1 MADAIHE
8 DLVAPSNKVQQQME
22 ATAKAAAGSSDE
34 EELEGVCRLCTRA
47 MPLTRHHLIPRAAHK
62 AKLKKQVPRD
72 KLNATVLICRPCHTA
87 IHRMISLEDMATRY
101 NTLEALLN
109 LEGVQKWVKWAGKQ
123 KVVSKDFAKMRLR
136 YSR

>member
-8 DLVAPSNKVQQQME
+8 DLVAPSNEVQQQME
-22 ATAKAAAGSSDE
+22 ATAKAAGGSSDE

-47 MPLTRHHLIPRAAHK
+47 MPLTKHHLIPRGAHT

-72 KLNATVLICRPCHTA
+72 QLNATVLICRPCHSA
-87 IHRMISLEDMATRY
+87 IHRMISLEDMAAEF
-101 NTLEALLN
+101 NSLDALLTLES
-109 LEGVQKWVKWAGKQ
+109 VQKWVKWAAKQ
-123 KVVSKDFAKMRLR
+123 KVVAKDFAKMRLK

>member
-22 ATAKAAAGSSDE
+22 ATAKAAAGSSDD

-47 MPLTRHHLIPRAAHK
+47 MPLTKHHVYPRALHK
-62 AKLKKQVPRD
+62 AQLKKQVTRD
-72 KLNATVLICRPCHTA
+72 QLNATVLICRPCHSA
-87 IHRMISLEDMATRY
+87 IHRMISLEDMAAKY
-101 NTLEALLN
+101 NSLEALLN
-109 LEGVQKWVKWAGKQ
+109 LESVQKWVKWAGKQ